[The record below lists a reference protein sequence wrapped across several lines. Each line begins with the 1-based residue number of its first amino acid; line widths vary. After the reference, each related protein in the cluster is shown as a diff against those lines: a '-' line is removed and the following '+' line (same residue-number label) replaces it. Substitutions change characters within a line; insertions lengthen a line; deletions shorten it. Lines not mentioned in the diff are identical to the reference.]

1 MSVLDKTIF
10 FSGNSN
16 SVADDLGKVEVANF
30 SSDVDSALSSHFG
43 WRGKAIAVV
52 GLSLTPDNLRCMS
65 GQLITR
71 GDLELKEKKMAANTI
86 WADAK
91 PNIML
96 HLTFPSA
103 DTFMFSTG
111 GLWSQ
116 FVDSQQIPHTFHD
129 SSEGRGGRAL
139 ISSDERLEG
148 TEPGF
153 CLRMV
158 TQISS
163 LSSAARGVVLR
174 GAIMLFPA
182 KMDDITEAVESKFAG
197 WPGLKIAE
205 VLLPMGPRPSAQWG
219 CPILP
224 FLKPFQPF
232 ATDDVAPA
240 VSRLHHAV
248 GYIMRNA
255 RIHDGLK
262 SGTEVLNKWAYIR
275 SNPKELVDKT
285 PSIVWPE
292 VPDPEASAG
301 EDLSGK
307 WNK

>member
-1 MSVLDKTIF
+1 MIW
-10 FSGNSN
+10 
-16 SVADDLGKVEVANF
+16 GKYIEVANF
-30 SSDVDSALSSHFG
+30 SSDVDSVLSSHFG

-52 GLSLTPDNLRCMS
+52 GLL
-65 GQLITR
+65 LITR

-96 HLTFPSA
+96 HLTFPST

-129 SSEGRGGRAL
+129 SSEGRGGRAF

-153 CLRMV
+153 CLR
-158 TQISS
+158 ISS

-205 VLLPMGPRPSAQWG
+205 VPIPMGPRPSAQWR

-232 ATDDVAPA
+232 AADDVAPA

-248 GYIMRNA
+248 GCIMRNA
-255 RIHDGLK
+255 RIYDGLK
-262 SGTEVLNKWAYIR
+262 SGAEVLNKLAYIR

-292 VPDPEASAG
+292 VPDPEAFSWRG
-301 EDLSGK
+301 SIQ
-307 WNK
+307 